1 MRTPSV
7 LVASSQSFGY
17 GEMNARFF
25 AQLPIIDVCL
35 FHGLI
40 FHEDRLRKQPIH
52 QRRALNLVK
61 L

>member
-1 MRTPSV
+1 M